1 MVYLLKMVIFHGK
14 LLVITRW
21 YMFLPSVCGDSY
33 GAFSQQSN
41 ELRIGNTQFT
51 NGESQHSSASP
62 CEWHPIR
69 KRRVYESGGH
79 KNSPRVSQN
88 QHWSSI
94 IRQSV
99 SINGVIRGWVPFRNL
114 RTPLPRIPSFSCVVQ
129 APCGSCGRP
138 QPWSFSGSRAF
149 VVTCTLAAKSRGPW
163 RAWSCSF
170 GAIGMVIMHILIHTN
185 TY

>member
-1 MVYLLKMVIFHGK
+1 
-14 LLVITRW
+14 
-21 YMFLPSVCGDSY
+21 MFLPSFCGDSY

-41 ELRIGNTQFT
+41 ESRIGPGLGLHPIYAWGFPLIVVLPLVNDTQFVNEGFKWIWGILGFILFT
-51 NGESQHSSASP
+51 QSEQ
-62 CEWHPIR
+62 E
-69 KRRVYESGGH
+69 
-79 KNSPRVSQN
+79 
-88 QHWSSI
+88 SSI

-114 RTPLPRIPSFSCVVQ
+114 RTPPPRIPCFSCVVQ

-163 RAWSCSF
+163 SSNQSTKAWSCSF
-170 GAIGMVIMHILIHTN
+170 GAIGVVIIMHILIHTN
-185 TY
+185 TC